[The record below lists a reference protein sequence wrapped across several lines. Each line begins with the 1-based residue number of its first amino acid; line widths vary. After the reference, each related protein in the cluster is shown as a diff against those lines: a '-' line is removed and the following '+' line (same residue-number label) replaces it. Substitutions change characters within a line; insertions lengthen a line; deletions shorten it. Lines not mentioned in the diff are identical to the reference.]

1 MSDSVTTSF
10 PTQVKYCIVC
20 DEFFGSPD
28 TDNKCSSCYKAYQSQ
43 ADTEHAIGNL
53 VQNLKNTNVSEE

>member
-1 MSDSVTTSF
+1 MSDSVTTSV
-10 PTQVKYCIVC
+10 QRQIKYCTVC

-28 TDNKCSSCYKAYQSQ
+28 TDYKWSSWYKAYQSQ

-53 VQNLKNTNVSEE
+53 VKNL